1 VAHRHIGDVLPQT
14 FVLYDFHLSA
24 ARLNIDDPRFVWD
37 TRFGGDLDVVDYVSG
52 RLSLLIDTGSN
63 YTVAPVE
70 TLEAIG
76 CSPAA
81 SQDHVRI
88 TTADGVLI
96 APRVRIQALTVF
108 EQRIDLSGVI
118 AHDLPFAGPIDG
130 LLGIDALFALRAR
143 IDIPAGQIEVT

>member
-1 VAHRHIGDVLPQT
+1 MAHRHIGDVLPQT
-14 FVLYDFHLSA
+14 FVL
-24 ARLNIDDPRFVWD
+24 
-37 TRFGGDLDVVDYVSG
+37 TRSG
-52 RLSLLIDTGSN
+52 NLLVCKATLTGPLGTRRLSLLIDTGSN